1 MTTFLQLVLSGIMVG
16 AIYSLVAIGIVLIF
30 KSTGIFNIAQGAI
43 LMLGAYILF
52 AFLVQ
57 LGWPLWISLI
67 ITFFLAV
74 AAGYIIERL
83 ALRPLIGQSFL
94 AAFMVTLA
102 LIGLLEG
109 LITLVWGTFGRRYP
123 EFIPPDPIHLG
134 PLVLS
139 QEYTWSFFI
148 AMGLIVAFS
157 LFFKYHPLG
166 LAMRAVAEDHQ
177 VAQSTGISIKTA
189 FSLSWVIGT
198 VIATVGGILLA
209 TSAGVTISLGTVGL
223 KAMPVV
229 LLGGLES
236 IPGAIVGGLIIG
248 VLETVAAGYIDPYVG
263 GGVAEVAPFVFM
275 VLILLVKP
283 YGLFGEHRIE
293 RI

>member
-1 MTTFLQLVLSGIMVG
+1 MTTLLQLILSGIMVG
-16 AIYSLVAIGIVLIF
+16 AIYALVAIGVVLIF

-57 LGWPLWISLI
+57 LAWPLWISLALA
-67 ITFFLAV
+67 FFSAIAV
-74 AAGYIIERL
+74 GYLIERL

-102 LIGLLEG
+102 MIGLLEG

-123 EFIPPDPIHLG
+123 EFISPEPIHLG
-134 PLVLS
+134 NLVLS
-139 QEYTWSFFI
+139 QEYTWSFLI
-148 AMGLIVAFS
+148 ATVLIIAFTF
-157 LFFKYHPLG
+157 FFKYHRLG
-166 LAMRAVAEDHQ
+166 LAMRAVAEDHA

-189 FSLSWVIGT
+189 FSLSWIIST
-198 VIATVGGILLA
+198 VVATVGGILLA
-209 TSAGVTISLGTVGL
+209 VSAGVTISLGSVGL
-223 KAMPVV
+223 KALPVV

-248 VLETVAAGYIDPYVG
+248 ILETVAAGYLDPYVG
-263 GGVAEVAPFVFM
+263 GGVADIMPFIIM
-275 VLILLVKP
+275 ILILLIKP
-283 YGLFGEHRIE
+283 YGLFGQERIE

>member
-1 MTTFLQLVLSGIMVG
+1 MTTFLQLILSGIMVG
-16 AIYSLVAIGIVLIF
+16 AIYSLVAIGVVLIF

-57 LGWPLWISLI
+57 LAWPLWIALI
-67 ITFFLAV
+67 ITFLLAI
-74 AAGYIIERL
+74 AAGYLIERF

-102 LIGLLEG
+102 MIGLLEG
-109 LITLVWGTFGRRYP
+109 LVTLVWGTFGRRYP
-123 EFIPPDPIHLG
+123 EFIPTDPIRLG

-148 AMGLIVAFS
+148 AAGLIVAFYF
-157 LFFKYHPLG
+157 FFKYHRLG

-177 VAQSTGISIKTA
+177 AAQSTGISIKTA
-189 FSLSWVIGT
+189 FSLSWVIGA
-198 VIATVGGILLA
+198 VIATAGGILLA

-223 KAMPVV
+223 KALPVV

-248 VLETVAAGYIDPYVG
+248 IVEKVAGGYLDPMVG
-263 GGVAEVAPFVFM
+263 GGVEEVVPFVLM
-275 VLILLVKP
+275 VIILLVKP
-283 YGLFGEHRIE
+283 YGLFGQVRIE

>member
-1 MTTFLQLVLSGIMVG
+1 MTTLFQLILSGIMVG
-16 AIYSLVAIGIVLIF
+16 AIYALVAIGVVLIF

-52 AFLVQ
+52 TFLVQ
-57 LGWPLWISLI
+57 FGWPLGLSLA
-67 ITFFLAV
+67 LALLSAIAV
-74 AAGYIIERL
+74 GYLMERL

-102 LIGLLEG
+102 MIGLLEG

-123 EFIPPDPIHLG
+123 EFISPEPIRLG

-139 QEYTWSFFI
+139 QEYTWSFLI
-148 AMGLIVAFS
+148 ATVLIIAFTF
-157 LFFKYHPLG
+157 FFKYHRLG
-166 LAMRAVAEDHQ
+166 LAMRAVAEDHA

-189 FSLSWVIGT
+189 FSLSWIIST
-198 VIATVGGILLA
+198 VVATAGGILLA
-209 TSAGVTISLGTVGL
+209 VSAGVTIGLGSVGL
-223 KAMPVV
+223 KALPVV

-248 VLETVAAGYIDPYVG
+248 ILETIAGYYLDPFVG
-263 GGVAEVAPFVFM
+263 GGVADIAPFIIM
-275 VLILLVKP
+275 ILILIIKP
-283 YGLFGEHRIE
+283 YGLFGQERIE